1 MNETPV
7 PIGAGVSR
15 DRDRMWGLI
24 GGALGVAVGLG
35 SVAVAVFVEGA
46 DPLSSTSPYP
56 AFFAKRQLLA
66 YDYFLLFVIFL
77 GAIIAVTGAVLARR
91 SKFPRTD
98 TLGAL
103 LGSGVLLVL
112 GAALL
117 FIRLVAVIR
126 GS

>member
-7 PIGAGVSR
+7 PVNAGLSR
-15 DRDRMWGLI
+15 RRDAMWGIL
-24 GGALGVAVGLG
+24 GGLLGVLVGGG
-35 SVAVAVFVEGA
+35 SAAIGIFVEGA
-46 DPLSSTSPYP
+46 DPLAPSSPYP

-77 GAIIAVTGAVLARR
+77 GAVIAVAGAVLARR

-103 LGSGVLLVL
+103 IVSGVLLVL
-112 GAALL
+112 GGALL
-117 FIRLVAVIR
+117 FTRLVAVIR
-126 GS
+126 GI

>member
-7 PIGAGVSR
+7 PVNAGLSR
-15 DRDRMWGLI
+15 RRDAMWGIL
-24 GGALGVAVGLG
+24 GGLLGVVVGGG
-35 SVAVAVFVEGA
+35 SAAIGIFVEGA
-46 DPLSSTSPYP
+46 DPLAPSSPYP

-77 GAIIAVTGAVLARR
+77 GAVIAVAGAVLARR

-103 LGSGVLLVL
+103 IVSGVLLVL
-112 GAALL
+112 GGALL
-117 FIRLVAVIR
+117 FTRLVAVIR
-126 GS
+126 GI

>member
-7 PIGAGVSR
+7 PVNAGLSR
-15 DRDRMWGLI
+15 RRDAMWGIL
-24 GGALGVAVGLG
+24 GGLLGVLVGGG
-35 SVAVAVFVEGA
+35 SAAIGIFVEGA
-46 DPLSSTSPYP
+46 DPLAPSSLYP

-77 GAIIAVTGAVLARR
+77 GAVIAVAGAVLARR

-103 LGSGVLLVL
+103 IVSGVLLVL
-112 GAALL
+112 GGALL
-117 FIRLVAVIR
+117 FTRLVAVIR
-126 GS
+126 GI